1 MKQILKFSLTVVLV
15 MALTGC
21 TLVREAA
28 QPRPP
33 PEWPTTTWRTSTP
46 EEQGIDAAKLAAG
59 LLAIRQQGMNL
70 HSVLI
75 VRNGVVVL
83 DAAFYPYDGKA
94 VHDVASVT
102 KSIMTTLIGIAADQ
116 GKLTLDDPLL
126 SFFPD
131 RTIANRDARKERI
144 TVRHLASMTSGLDCT
159 AANDEQTLQEM
170 QQSPDYVQFTLDRKM
185 ISEPGQH
192 FVYCSPGMHL
202 LSAILQQATGMAAL
216 AFAQQNLFQP
226 LGIEDVIW
234 PSDAQGYNHGWG
246 DLHLHPR
253 DMAKIGYLWLN
264 HGEWA
269 GKQIVSRA
277 WVDNSVKTQIKT
289 GGDDDYGYGWWIVGD
304 EGEYAAI
311 GRGGQRIQVWPAI
324 NTILVMT
331 GGGID
336 IDDIEPLLSP
346 AFVDMNKPLP
356 ANPAGVAQLEAA
368 INAVAQPPAPK
379 PVAPL
384 PAIAKQITG
393 KTYVFE
399 PNPLDIEQL
408 SVSFDDSAE

>member
-202 LSAILQQATGMAAL
+202 LSAILQQATGMTAL
-216 AFAQQNLFQP
+216 AFAQQHLFQP
-226 LGIEDVIW
+226 LGIDLAQRRTGLQPRLGRP
-234 PSDAQGYNHGWG
+234 PSA
-246 DLHLHPR
+246 PAR
-253 DMAKIGYLWLN
+253 
-264 HGEWA
+264 
-269 GKQIVSRA
+269 
-277 WVDNSVKTQIKT
+277 
-289 GGDDDYGYGWWIVGD
+289 YGQD
-304 EGEYAAI
+304 
-311 GRGGQRIQVWPAI
+311 R
-324 NTILVMT
+324 L
-331 GGGID
+331 
-336 IDDIEPLLSP
+336 PL
-346 AFVDMNKPLP
+346 
-356 ANPAGVAQLEAA
+356 
-368 INAVAQPPAPK
+368 AQPR
-379 PVAPL
+379 
-384 PAIAKQITG
+384 G
-393 KTYVFE
+393 MGR
-399 PNPLDIEQL
+399 
-408 SVSFDDSAE
+408 